1 MKAGDLVIVEKVPWG
16 HGLDALVN
24 HTGIVIPTPP
34 FQKHGGEYINVFISG
49 KIMTMISR
57 YVRLVESVSESR

>member
-24 HTGIVIPTPP
+24 QAGIVTTPP
-34 FQKHGGEYINVFISG
+34 IPLGGEYINVFING

>member
-1 MKAGDLVIVEKVPWG
+1 MKAGDLVIVEKVPRG

-24 HTGIVIPTPP
+24 QAGIVIPTPSIP
-34 FQKHGGEYINVFISG
+34 HGGEYINVFING

>member
-16 HGLDALVN
+16 HGLDVLVN
-24 HTGIVIPTPP
+24 QAGIVTTPP
-34 FQKHGGEYINVFISG
+34 IPLGGEYINVFING
-49 KIMTMISR
+49 KVMTMISR